1 MRAHVGPLLAVAI
14 GVLAARC
21 REAPITAPRP
31 ITSLPRALDAG
42 ESGLIGADN
51 RFAFSLFAEIARQTS
66 PDSNL
71 FISPLS
77 AAMALGMAYT
87 GAAGATQTE
96 MQQVLQ
102 LDGLTLDDVERS
114 YRSLIALL
122 RGLDPQVAF
131 TLANSVWYDPD
142 PRFAPTPAFLDAT
155 RTYFDARVE
164 SLDFRS
170 PSAAPTIN
178 RWVSDQTGGKIPAI
192 VPDPIGS
199 DVVAYLINA
208 IYFKGSWTTQFDRSR
223 TRPGPFRLANGSAV
237 TVPVMTHGRTVR
249 VGVTRADGVTVFDL
263 PYGGGAY
270 SMTIALPQQAS
281 GIESLVQGLTGEQWS
296 AWIAGLDSASFEVF
310 LPKFTL
316 TYGLTMNAVLQALGM
331 PSAFCDSQR
340 ADFTR
345 MNPSGALCI
354 TDVMHKAFVDVN
366 EEGTE
371 AAAAT
376 SVGVGVTSLPPSLVV
391 DRPFVFAIRERLSG
405 TILFLGRVMNPATV
419 SGP

>member
-1 MRAHVGPLLAVAI
+1 MRPLVRPLLALAV

-21 REAPITAPRP
+21 REAPVTAPPP
-31 ITSLPRALDAG
+31 ITTLPRQLSAA
-42 ESGLIGADN
+42 EQGLIARDN
-51 RFAFSLFAEIARQTS
+51 QFAFTLFGEIARQAG

-77 AAMALGMAYT
+77 TAMALGMAYT

-142 PRFAPTPAFLDAT
+142 PRFAPTPDFLAAT

-178 RWVSDQTGGKIPAI
+178 SWVSDQTGGKIPAI

-199 DVVAYLINA
+199 DVVAYLIDA
-208 IYFKGSWTTQFDRSR
+208 IYFKGSWTTQFDGSR
-223 TRPGPFRLANGSAV
+223 TRPGPFR
-237 TVPVMTHGRTVR
+237 
-249 VGVTRADGVTVFDL
+249 
-263 PYGGGAY
+263 
-270 SMTIALPQQAS
+270 
-281 GIESLVQGLTGEQWS
+281 
-296 AWIAGLDSASFEVF
+296 
-310 LPKFTL
+310 
-316 TYGLTMNAVLQALGM
+316 
-331 PSAFCDSQR
+331 R

-376 SVGVGVTSLPPSLVV
+376 AVGIGVTSVPASIVV

-405 TILFLGRVMNPATV
+405 TILFLGRVMNPAA
-419 SGP
+419 S

>member
-131 TLANSVWYDPD
+131 TLANSIWYDPD
-142 PRFAPTPAFLDAT
+142 PRYAPTPDYLATT

-164 SLDFRS
+164 SLDFGS
-170 PSAAPTIN
+170 PTAAPTIN
-178 RWVSDQTGGKIPAI
+178 AWVSDQTHGKIPTI
-192 VPDPIGS
+192 VPDPIPP
-199 DVVAYLINA
+199 DAVAYLINA
-208 IYFKGSWTTQFDRSR
+208 IYFKGSWTARFDKGL
-223 TRPGPFRLANGSAV
+223 TRPGTFRLANSAAA
-237 TVPVMTHGRTVR
+237 TVPMMKHGRTVPI
-249 VGVTRADGVTVFDL
+249 G
-263 PYGGGAY
+263 
-270 SMTIALPQQAS
+270 
-281 GIESLVQGLTGEQWS
+281 
-296 AWIAGLDSASFEVF
+296 
-310 LPKFTL
+310 
-316 TYGLTMNAVLQALGM
+316 
-331 PSAFCDSQR
+331 
-340 ADFTR
+340 
-345 MNPSGALCI
+345 
-354 TDVMHKAFVDVN
+354 
-366 EEGTE
+366 
-371 AAAAT
+371 
-376 SVGVGVTSLPPSLVV
+376 
-391 DRPFVFAIRERLSG
+391 
-405 TILFLGRVMNPATV
+405 
-419 SGP
+419 

>member
-1 MRAHVGPLLAVAI
+1 MRSIVRPLLAAAI
-14 GVLAARC
+14 GILVAQCGEPSLTAPQ
-21 REAPITAPRP
+21 PITA
-31 ITSLPRALDAG
+31 LPRTLSAA
-42 ESGLIGADN
+42 ETGLITADN
-51 RFAFSLFAEIARQTS
+51 RFAFNLFGEIARQAS

-71 FISPLS
+71 FVSPLS
-77 AAMALGMAYT
+77 AAMALAMAYN
-87 GAAGATQTE
+87 GAGGTTQAE

-249 VGVTRADGVTVFDL
+249 VGVTRA
-263 PYGGGAY
+263 GGG
-270 SMTIALPQQAS
+270 T
-281 GIESLVQGLTGEQWS
+281 V
-296 AWIAGLDSASFEVF
+296 LDW
-310 LPKFTL
+310 P
-316 TYGLTMNAVLQALGM
+316 
-331 PSAFCDSQR
+331 
-340 ADFTR
+340 
-345 MNPSGALCI
+345 
-354 TDVMHKAFVDVN
+354 
-366 EEGTE
+366 
-371 AAAAT
+371 
-376 SVGVGVTSLPPSLVV
+376 
-391 DRPFVFAIRERLSG
+391 
-405 TILFLGRVMNPATV
+405 
-419 SGP
+419 

>member
-14 GVLAARC
+14 GALAAHC

-42 ESGLIGADN
+42 ESGVIGADN

-77 AAMALGMAYT
+77 AAMALGMAYI

-142 PRFAPTPAFLDAT
+142 PRFAPTPDFLAAT

-178 RWVSDQTGGKIPAI
+178 SWVSDQTGGKIPAI

-199 DVVAYLINA
+199 DVVAYLIDA
-208 IYFKGSWTTQFDRSR
+208 IYFKGSWTTQFDGSR
-223 TRPGPFRLANGSAV
+223 TRPGPFRLANGTAV
-237 TVPVMTHGRTVR
+237 TVPMMTHGRTVR
-249 VGVTRADGVTVFDL
+249 VGVARADGLIVFDL

-281 GIESLVQGLTGEQWS
+281 GIESLVQGLTGERWS
-296 AWIAGLDSASFEVF
+296 AWIAGLDSGSFEVF

-316 TYGLTMNAVLQALGM
+316 TYGLTINAVLKALGM
-331 PSAFCDSQR
+331 PSAFCESQR

-376 SVGVGVTSLPPSLVV
+376 AVGIGVTSVPASIVV

-405 TILFLGRVMNPATV
+405 TILFLGRVMNPAA
-419 SGP
+419 S